1 MKAGGTASRA
11 FSVFN
16 LLALSAFGGLVFRPA
31 LAFLVLAVLA
41 AVMGSG
47 GVSQP
52 ATLLLGLITGR
63 KTAS

>member
-1 MKAGGTASRA
+1 
-11 FSVFN
+11 
-16 LLALSAFGGLVFRPA
+16 VFRPA